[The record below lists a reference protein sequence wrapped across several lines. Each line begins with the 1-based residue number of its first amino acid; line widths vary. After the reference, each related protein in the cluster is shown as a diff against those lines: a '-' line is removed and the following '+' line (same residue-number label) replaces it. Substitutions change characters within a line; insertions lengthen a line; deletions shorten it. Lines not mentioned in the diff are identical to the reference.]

1 MRTVIFLLAFAS
13 ALFCGSIAAPVLV
26 GFAFGEGSEVIQLS
40 ILASTGTFVA
50 SLVLAATL
58 GSAYGLYCGFEL
70 CEGRP
75 VPGKEEYLDS
85 EKYQL
90 RHWDWDRPG
99 HIRDDIG
106 RLNAIRRRNPALQQ
120 FTGLT
125 FYNAGNDQILYY
137 GKHTEDLA
145 DFVLVAVNLD
155 PHASQSAAFEVPLWE
170 YGLADW
176 ASIGVEDL
184 ISGARFTWTGK
195 MQHVELDPTV
205 RPYAIWRL
213 IPPGRDH

>member
-1 MRTVIFLLAFAS
+1 
-13 ALFCGSIAAPVLV
+13 
-26 GFAFGEGSEVIQLS
+26 
-40 ILASTGTFVA
+40 
-50 SLVLAATL
+50 VLAATL
-58 GSAYGLYCGFEL
+58 GSVYGLYCGFEL
-70 CEGRP
+70 CEARP
-75 VPGKEEYLDS
+75 VPGKEDYLDS

-99 HIRDDIG
+99 HIRDDIR
-106 RLNAIRRRNPALQQ
+106 RLNTIRRQNPALQQ
-120 FTGLT
+120 FTGLG

-137 GKHTEDLA
+137 GKHTAGFE
-145 DFVLVAVNLD
+145 DFVLVIVNLD
-155 PHASQSAAFEVPLWE
+155 PHESQSAAFEVPLWE

-184 ISGARFTWTGK
+184 VSGERFTWTGK